1 MLNGAVESVL
11 GVPAQPAAA
20 TPPVPTQPA
29 GAAMEADPAQR
40 LAGEAVAAQ
49 GDIVAPGTS
58 SAAASWYA
66 PFGAHGRALPSSL
79 AADLGDHSE
88 PQVAPARA
96 PLGTTQLPLGAQRAA
111 LPGGP
116 IGGDWANLPLGL
128 LARYGMRRGGGAFSQ
143 VVQFAGSVLLAAI
156 ALAPQTPSVDRRQ
169 PPAREQR
176 QRRPRRRPNDEIA
189 SSDDGERPPNEQRN
203 SLDDTLQLAGQTIAI
218 HRQDIRS
225 FLWPF

>member
-1 MLNGAVESVL
+1 MLNGAIESLL

-20 TPPVPTQPA
+20 TPPFPTQPA
-29 GAAMEADPAQR
+29 AAVTEAVTAQR
-40 LAGEAVAAQ
+40 LLEEAVAVQ
-49 GDIVAPGTS
+49 GDIVAPSTS

-66 PFGAHGRALPSSL
+66 PFGARGGAIPSSI
-79 AADLGDHSE
+79 AADLGDRYG
-88 PQVAPARA
+88 PQVGYARA
-96 PLGTTQLPLGAQRAA
+96 SPSTTQLPPSAQRAA

-116 IGGDWANLPLGL
+116 IGGEWADLPLGL
-128 LARYGMRRGGGAFSQ
+128 LARYVARHGAGPFAQ
-143 VVQFAGSVLLAAI
+143 VVQFAGGVLLAAI

-176 QRRPRRRPNDEIA
+176 QRRPRGRPKDEIA
-189 SSDDGERPPNEQRN
+189 ASDDGERSPHERRY
-203 SLDDTLQLAGQTIAI
+203 LDDIVQRAGETIAI